1 METNKCLGPTISVL
15 DHPSIR
21 IFKRT
26 KQCILI
32 LLTGI
37 IIGPYFNYCMSWD
50 WISNTSAEDIE
61 KLHNRA
67 ACVAALY

>member
-15 DHPSIR
+15 DHPSTR

-26 KQCILI
+26 KFCILI
-32 LLTGI
+32 KVI
-37 IIGPYFNYCMSWD
+37 VGPYFNYCMSWD

-67 ACVAALY
+67 ACVAEALY